1 MREGAVFVS
10 GVFAGTISELD
21 GEGYVF
27 TYDNAYLSDQSC
39 PAVSLTLPKMQ
50 KTYRSPHLFPFF
62 ANMLSEGSNRA
73 VQSMLHHIDADD
85 AAVEGIEAPSAFGA
99 NAAAA
104 ENQDRLS
111 IQLFKITGFLP
122 TSLLLEGAEV
132 V

>member
-27 TYDNAYLSDQSC
+27 TYDDAYLSDQSC
-39 PAVSLTLPKMQ
+39 PAVSLTLPKKQ

-85 AAVEGIEAPSAFGA
+85 DFGILLATAYIDTPGAVTVKRIGNE
-99 NAAAA
+99 
-104 ENQDRLS
+104 
-111 IQLFKITGFLP
+111 
-122 TSLLLEGAEV
+122 
-132 V
+132 